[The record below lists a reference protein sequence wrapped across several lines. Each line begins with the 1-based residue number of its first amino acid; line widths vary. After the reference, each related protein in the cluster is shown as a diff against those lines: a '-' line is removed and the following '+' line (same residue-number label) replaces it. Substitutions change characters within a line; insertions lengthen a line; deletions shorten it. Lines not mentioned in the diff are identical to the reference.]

1 MASGKPLHGASAR
14 LVERQMRN
22 WELAR
27 SQRPTEPAP
36 AQKEVEDFIAIS
48 RAVGA
53 GGLDV
58 ATRLGE
64 ALEWPVF
71 DREIL
76 EIMAGDNELR
86 KRIYASMDE
95 RDMGWCEETLQV
107 LLRPEFVK
115 NDYFRRLTKTV
126 LTLARQ
132 GHAVFLGRGAD
143 LILPRNVGFRVRLVA
158 SHETCVANYTE
169 RHGLSPA
176 EAEKE
181 IARVEKER
189 AEFIQHHFQ
198 TDAASPMRHDLIIN
212 VERFTA
218 TQAVEVILNARSL
231 IGGIS

>member
-1 MASGKPLHGASAR
+1 MTSGKPLHGPAAK

-27 SQRPTEPAP
+27 AQRPTEPTP
-36 AQKEVEDFIAIS
+36 VQKEVEDFIAIS

-64 ALEWPVF
+64 TLKWPVF

-76 EIMAGDNELR
+76 DLMAGDNELR
-86 KRIYASMDE
+86 RRIYASMDE

-115 NDYFRRLTKTV
+115 NDYFHRLTKTV
-126 LTLARQ
+126 LMLARQ
-132 GHAVFLGRGAD
+132 GHAVFLGRGVD
-143 LILPRNVGFRVRLVA
+143 LILPRSVGFRVRLVA
-158 SHETCVANYTE
+158 PHETCVANYAQ
-169 RHGLSPA
+169 RHSLSQE
-176 EAEKE
+176 EAETE
-181 IARVEKER
+181 ITRVEQER

-198 TDAASPMRHDLIIN
+198 ADAADQARYDLVIN
-212 VERFTA
+212 MDQLSAE
-218 TQAVEVILNARSL
+218 QAVDVILTAR
-231 IGGIS
+231 GVRDGNR